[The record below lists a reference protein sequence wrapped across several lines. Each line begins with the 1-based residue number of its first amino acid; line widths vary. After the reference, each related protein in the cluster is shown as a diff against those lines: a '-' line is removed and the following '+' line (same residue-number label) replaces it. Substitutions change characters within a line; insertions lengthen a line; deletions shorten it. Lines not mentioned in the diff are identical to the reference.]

1 MAASSRMDSHM
12 RRISQEQAL
21 TYQSRALLNPL
32 LNMLKKGPSSQM
44 VSELPAFSSREDSAG
59 LRDSAQKA
67 EMMMD
72 MPMVTAN
79 CSNSFPD
86 TPGSSSV
93 GTNTQEITRA
103 VLTMGP
109 DTSRM
114 AAMVAGKGFSPL
126 EMWFFTASTTTM
138 ASSTTR
144 PMASTSPIRQMVL
157 MEKPKNGK
165 AMKAPTMETGTA
177 NAGMSVPR
185 HPCRKMNTTRTTSP
199 SAISRVLT
207 MSSIPARTA
216 RVESRETR

>member
-12 RRISQEQAL
+12 CRISLAQIS

-32 LNMLKKGPSSQM
+32 LNNLKKGPSRGMESAF
-44 VSELPAFSSREDSAG
+44 PPFSSPADRVG
-59 LRDSAQKA
+59 LRDRAQKA

-79 CSNSFPD
+79 CSNSLPV

-93 GTNTQEITRA
+93 GIKTQEITSA

-109 DTSRM
+109 DTSFM
-114 AAMVAGKGFSPL
+114 AAMVAWRGFSPL
-126 EMWFFTASTTTM
+126 EIWFFTASTTTM

-157 MEKPKNGK
+157 MEKPNNGK
-165 AMKAPTMETGTA
+165 AMKAPTIDTGTA
-177 NAGMSVPR
+177 NAGISVPR
-185 HPCRKMNTTRTTSP
+185 QPWRKMKTTSTTRPRAITS
-199 SAISRVLT
+199 VLT

-216 RVESRETR
+216 SVESRETR